1 MPAPRQR
8 VLLATVLLTGW
19 LVGASAWFALVEG
32 FTLLDAVYQTVIT
45 VSTVGFQEV
54 RPLDAGGRAFTI
66 VLILG
71 GMGLT
76 FYVAGII
83 VQEWVV
89 GGLVEA
95 LGRRRMSRRVHRM
108 HDHIAVCGFG
118 RVGARVA
125 EELQS
130 RGERVVVVDIEA
142 DQVERARSR
151 GFPVVQGDVTDEEVL
166 RDAEVGRAKG
176 LISALDSDTANT
188 FVVVTART
196 LNADAFII
204 ARAGSEPAERRMMT
218 VGASRVISPSAI
230 AGQHMALAAVQPM
243 FVDFLDSLHEH
254 ERTSEEVLAELLV
267 EDEAAGLAGRTL
279 SDGLLDVRVLGL
291 VRADG
296 RLIVAPGGEELI
308 EAGDRLM
315 LYGDHAQIEALP
327 RPLAA

>member
-8 VLLATVLLTGW
+8 VLFATILLAGW
-19 LVGASAWFALVEG
+19 LVGASGWFALVEG

-54 RPLDAGGRAFTI
+54 RPLDASGRAFTI
-66 VLILG
+66 VLIVG

-76 FYVAGII
+76 FYVAGIV
-83 VQEWVV
+83 VQEWMV
-89 GGLVEA
+89 GAEA
-95 LGRRRMSRRVHRM
+95 LGRRRMSRRVSHM
-108 HDHIAVCGFG
+108 HDHIVVCGFG

-130 RGERVVVVDIEA
+130 RGEHVVVVDIDP

-166 RDAEVGRAKG
+166 RDAEVPRAKV
-176 LISALDSDTANT
+176 LVSALDSDTANT

-204 ARAGSEPAERRMMT
+204 GRAGSEPAERRMMT
-218 VGASRVISPSAI
+218 VGASSVISPTAI

-243 FVDFLDSLHEH
+243 FVGFLDSLREL
-254 ERTSEEVLAELLV
+254 ERTSQGDFAELLV
-267 EDEAAGLAGRTL
+267 DGDAAGLAGRTL